1 MKVCTNSTACFWKYA
16 KAATSADT
24 KTGNSGG
31 AGICIS
37 DRTKKFQE
45 IQIKE
50 LCQRAQPYNIQKS
63 IFPISI
69 KQFEFL
75 LDKTI
80 LISNI
85 WNKIEFG
92 FHPNNFDVIFGKNV
106 GI

>member
-1 MKVCTNSTACFWKYA
+1 MKIFQEAASLHIKMHAYLWKYA
-16 KAATSADT
+16 QTALHISESMQKQQHQLIQKLETVGGLESASLT
-24 KTGNSGG
+24 
-31 AGICIS
+31 AQ
-37 DRTKKFQE
+37 KKFQE

-85 WNKIEFG
+85 WNKI
-92 FHPNNFDVIFGKNV
+92 
-106 GI
+106 